1 VSKPLIVVL
10 GEIVDNHGVR
20 PDFLFAAPSW
30 LSGIARTLDLAGQFD
45 EYNDS
50 PNEDIAD
57 ARAMF
62 CDWRVVGDTIVE
74 ALIRFRGGSAQ
85 APES

>member
-1 VSKPLIVVL
+1 
-10 GEIVDNHGVR
+10 VR
-20 PDFLFAAPSW
+20 SDFLFATPSW
-30 LSGIARTLDLAGQFD
+30 LSGAARALDLAGQFD

-62 CDWRVVGDTIVE
+62 CDWRVVGDTIIE
-74 ALIRFRGGSAQ
+74 ALVRFGRGSSQ
-85 APES
+85 TPEP